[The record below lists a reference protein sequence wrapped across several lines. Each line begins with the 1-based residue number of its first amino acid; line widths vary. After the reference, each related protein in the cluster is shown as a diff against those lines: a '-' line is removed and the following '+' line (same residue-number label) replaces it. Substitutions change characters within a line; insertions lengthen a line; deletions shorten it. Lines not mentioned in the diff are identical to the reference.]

1 MPRKTPWPPEHSGSP
16 RPYGTP
22 RPLGTPGT
30 PASPEPH
37 ALCGYRTFRT
47 VLTSMDVWT
56 YLISYLNLIW
66 CTTFYVLI

>member
-37 ALCGYRTFRT
+37 ALCG
-47 VLTSMDVWT
+47 
-56 YLISYLNLIW
+56 
-66 CTTFYVLI
+66 

>member
-1 MPRKTPWPPEHSGSP
+1 MPGISRKTLGPSEHSGSP

-37 ALCGYRTFRT
+37 ALCG
-47 VLTSMDVWT
+47 
-56 YLISYLNLIW
+56 
-66 CTTFYVLI
+66 